1 MKQLRVA
8 GLVAA
13 LSLVAAA
20 CTTGATDDPPSEPVL
35 VILDQDSRVV
45 IVEPDGN
52 VIERYDPSPDG
63 RYVQPIWSSRDTV
76 IRSQIAPNDNRL
88 TATRIGGEE
97 VWSVELATP
106 PFYYLASPDEQSTT
120 VISLRNNE
128 TSTGLIAELISG
140 SESVDAI
147 SDEAPFYMTWE
158 PNGDRLAA
166 HIGAERLEINYGR
179 IETVLESTGGYQAP
193 LWLERGLV
201 TLRTQGESTFLSVWD
216 GSSFV
221 NLGIVRGGARFVGTG
236 DRIAIQTGPNTDN
249 GGIQAM
255 AQSVPTIP
263 AGVLTVVDLGSGS
276 LTSVTSLPSPVYQW
290 DPSGSLLL
298 FSTLVND
305 PEPALVWHVWGDGD
319 IRDFEPYAPDPS
331 WFQSFVPFFDQYAQ
345 SVSLWSP
352 DGSAFAYPA
361 IVNGE
366 PRILVQE
373 LNGAAPRDIAGG
385 VWVAWAP

>member
-8 GLVAA
+8 GLIAA

-20 CTTGATDDPPSEPVL
+20 CTTGSTNDPASEPVL
-35 VILDQDSRVV
+35 VILDQDSAVV
-45 IVEPDGN
+45 IVEPDGD
-52 VIERYDPSPDG
+52 VVERYDPPPDV

-76 IRSQIAPNDNRL
+76 IRSQIAPDDNRL

-97 VWSVELATP
+97 VWSVEFATP

-140 SESVDAI
+140 PESVDTV

-158 PNGDRLAA
+158 PNGNRLAT
-166 HIGAERLEINYGR
+166 HIGDERLEIKAGR
-179 IETVLESTGGYQAP
+179 TETVLESTGRYQAP

-201 TLRTQGESTFLSVWD
+201 TLRTQGDRTFLSVWD
-216 GSSFV
+216 GSSFAD
-221 NLGIVRGGARFVGTG
+221 LGIVRGGARFVGTG
-236 DRIAIQTGPNTDN
+236 NRIAIQTGSNADS

-255 AQSVPTIP
+255 VQSVPTIP
-263 AGVLTVVDLGSGS
+263 AGVLTIVDLETGSF
-276 LTSVTSLPSPVYQW
+276 TSVTSSPSPVYQW
-290 DPSGSLLL
+290 DPSGTRLL
-298 FSTLVND
+298 FSTLEND
-305 PEPALVWHVWGDGD
+305 PEPALVWHVWEDGD

-361 IVNGE
+361 IIDGE
-366 PRILVQE
+366 PRIVVQD
-373 LNGAAPRDIAGG
+373 LDATVARNIAGG